1 MMKMSG
7 PTDAL
12 GAGTTTLSDDD
23 LSNFLSKTE
32 SATFGFFTT
41 MIKGSNSIYLMA
53 ILINIVVGRLRL
65 V

>member
-1 MMKMSG
+1 MKMSG

-12 GAGTTTLSDDD
+12 GAGTTALSDADLDD
-23 LSNFLSKTE
+23 FLNKTKN
-32 SATFGFFTT
+32 ATFAFFRVK
-41 MIKGSNSIYLMA
+41 IKGSNSIYLMA